1 MIGRVAILPP
11 KELGSIITLSFPSR
25 LAWVVTMALLTLVWF
40 TRAEIDDDEKNDYRS
55 HSWVILDVHIWGVV
69 HWRSQG
75 SASDWSTCALAYWVE
90 QTDADVVRLY
100 ENLYYLIL
108 RCSALHS
115 HALQP
120 SPLSLTDA
128 DRSTSI
134 PHDSPWRSY
143 HLSSRSLLQTLSLAT

>member
-69 HWRSQG
+69 HWRSPG
-75 SASDWSTCALAYWVE
+75 SASDWSTRALRCWVA
-90 QTDADVVRLY
+90 QTDADVVPWFG
-100 ENLYYLIL
+100 NLYYLIL
-108 RCSALHS
+108 RCSVLHS
-115 HALQP
+115 HAHQP

-134 PHDSPWRSY
+134 SRDSPWRSC
-143 HLSSRSLLQTLSLAT
+143 HQSSRSLQQTLFLAA